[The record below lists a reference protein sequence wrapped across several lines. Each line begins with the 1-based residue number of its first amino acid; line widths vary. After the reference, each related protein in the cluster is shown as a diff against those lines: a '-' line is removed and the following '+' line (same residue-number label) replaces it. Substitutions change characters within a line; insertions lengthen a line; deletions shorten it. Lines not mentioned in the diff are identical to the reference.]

1 MNKRKLDEEN
11 KFYSYFPRRRLSAEM
26 LRDSMLF
33 VSGEIEKGDSGSES
47 LKISD
52 AKNFRRTIYGKISRK
67 ELNHYLAL
75 FDYPD
80 PNIHTSTRE
89 ETITP
94 AQKLYFINS
103 PFVLSR
109 ARKIASNLV
118 NDNLELSVQNSYLKI
133 LSRLPSEQ
141 EKSDTIKYISVDE
154 EKRIGRLTRF
164 AQNLLI
170 SNEFIFRD

>member
-1 MNKRKLDEEN
+1 MFEP
-11 KFYSYFPRRRLSAEM
+11 S
-26 LRDSMLF
+26 
-33 VSGEIEKGDSGSES
+33 
-47 LKISD
+47 
-52 AKNFRRTIYGKISRK
+52 
-67 ELNHYLAL
+67 YLAL

-80 PNIHTSTRE
+80 PNIHASTRE

-109 ARKIASNLV
+109 ARNIVSNSV
-118 NDNLELSVQNSYLKI
+118 NDNLELTVQKIYLKI

-154 EKRIGRLTRF
+154 EKRIERLTRF